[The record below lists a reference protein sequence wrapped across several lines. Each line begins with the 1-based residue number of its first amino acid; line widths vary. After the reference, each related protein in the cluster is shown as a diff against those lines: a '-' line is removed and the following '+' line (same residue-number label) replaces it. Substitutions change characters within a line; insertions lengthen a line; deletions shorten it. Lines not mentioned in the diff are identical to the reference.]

1 MHANLR
7 HVNNSRIRLL
17 IPRAAAQQ
25 PQHSKANIQKRRRRE
40 EIKRPKKKEKKRKT
54 AAHAE
59 ERRRRRKRRG
69 RERGRK
75 GFFGL
80 KPILALPKILVV
92 PKSNLDKFWHYQIK
106 CY

>member
-40 EIKRPKKKEKKRKT
+40 EIKRPKKKRKEKKNSCARRG
-54 AAHAE
+54 E
-59 ERRRRRKRRG
+59 ERRGEEEAKATG
-69 RERGRK
+69 EREGQERLLWFEANFDLTK
-75 GFFGL
+75 NFDS
-80 KPILALPKILVV
+80 AKI
-92 PKSNLDKFWHYQIK
+92 KS
-106 CY
+106 

>member
-40 EIKRPKKKEKKRKT
+40 EIKRPKKKRKEKKNSC
-54 AAHAE
+54 A
-59 ERRRRRKRRG
+59 RRG
-69 RERGRK
+69 EEEEAKATGEREGQE
-75 GFFGL
+75 GLLWFEANFGL
-80 KPILALPKILVV
+80 TKNFGSAKI
-92 PKSNLDKFWHYQIK
+92 KS
-106 CY
+106 